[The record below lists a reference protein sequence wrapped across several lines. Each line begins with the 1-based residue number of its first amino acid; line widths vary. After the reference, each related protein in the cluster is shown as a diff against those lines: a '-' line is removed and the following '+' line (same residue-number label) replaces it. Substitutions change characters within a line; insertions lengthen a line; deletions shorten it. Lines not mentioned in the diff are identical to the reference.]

1 MAANEGTAVA
11 KKPSTKTHPT
21 YLEMAK
27 EAITSL
33 SDKKGSTVPSIQSYI
48 AGKYAIDG
56 DTVRIHLKPALAK
69 GLENG
74 TLARPKNSDA
84 KGYTGRFKVDK
95 AKATNEEKEKEKK
108 KKLKEKEAKE
118 KKTAAKK
125 TATKT
130 GEKKTVAKKPGVKK
144 SPTKAKAGDKAKKV
158 VKKTAGKK
166 TPTKPKKT
174 LVEKKPKAAKAT
186 LKTPK
191 KTTKSLKAAKTK
203 TPGSASAS
211 KSKK

>member
-118 KKTAAKK
+118 KVCLQI
-125 TATKT
+125 
-130 GEKKTVAKKPGVKK
+130 TVIHFYAIYFQGCFPLNFTDFT
-144 SPTKAKAGDKAKKV
+144 SR
-158 VKKTAGKK
+158 
-166 TPTKPKKT
+166 
-174 LVEKKPKAAKAT
+174 L
-186 LKTPK
+186 
-191 KTTKSLKAAKTK
+191 
-203 TPGSASAS
+203 
-211 KSKK
+211 